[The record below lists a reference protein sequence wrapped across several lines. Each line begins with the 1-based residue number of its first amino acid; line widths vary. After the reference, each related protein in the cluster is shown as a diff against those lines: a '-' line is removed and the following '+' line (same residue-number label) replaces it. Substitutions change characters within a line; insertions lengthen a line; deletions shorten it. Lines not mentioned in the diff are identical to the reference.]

1 MSSAFE
7 SFRANLPPP
16 AECLAILV
24 GCMELTVF
32 GLGGLANPVEFCK
45 GYGLPLITSSSS
57 STTSSDTITKINDSD
72 NDKLQQAYVAAIA
85 ARNIQNGVLLLTLGC
100 YVRDRRALGV
110 AVAAGL
116 VATVADT
123 LIVQYYGL
131 KEAVWGHVF
140 GEQRTEI
147 WSNLLRQTREAQA
160 RSRTQAV
167 QHRELIVCGG
177 SPDDQQ
183 AFVRSLARP
192 PPPAPPSRH
201 RDQRGANVDT
211 RRPKGEVR
219 LSNRYAY
226 GYGRVTLYS
235 PPQQSAG
242 VAVLLGGKAE
252 EVARLELHTLPEP
265 DAEYERTLRRL
276 LEVRKRRDGD
286 GEDADDG
293 ALGGSAMGAD
303 REGRRPA
310 VCVLLSW
317 KEPWRFL
324 SLLRRWLQLIAHALL
339 APDAPA
345 EDPLEVLKEHGLA
358 LTVVVQ
364 HVEAQEVLERENYRE
379 ETFDYISQCIRTCI
393 LPISAGLVHTS
404 SSLPPQQPGSALSQT
419 QKLLY
424 SSLGLSLSALSP
436 VLTKGSTPAGREDLA
451 PKHNVV
457 DRMAIVVPSGWDSA
471 GKIRLLSEN
480 FTPESVLEAWAADLK
495 VPFRQPA
502 HPIQEDEENE
512 AVPKTEH
519 ANGGAEQEVYAT
531 SDAGEEDPDLSARSF
546 APSKPLASAIATYEQ
561 AIVDHN
567 AHKAHKPPQIEV
579 TTQPDQQFLAEMR
592 AHLLHLEAEDAKH
605 ATKNPDH
612 GQRVSNTSAGRAGA
626 SGLLSGEQTGALGD
640 LGAVSFNVGGVNYNT
655 VTAEAA
661 IERLRRPQQPEES
674 SPRVGSNP
682 SLATSSP
689 RTTTPRPPKRED
701 REVSTGTPIPASTS
715 STRASGSAKSDD
727 LPIDKLEEYFHS
739 LMKRGG
745 GGGSGAS
752 TPTNKG
758 TGR

>member
-1 MSSAFE
+1 MAT
-7 SFRANLPPP
+7 
-16 AECLAILV
+16 LAR
-24 GCMELTVF
+24 
-32 GLGGLANPVEFCK
+32 P
-45 GYGLPLITSSSS
+45 TSSHR
-57 STTSSDTITKINDSD
+57 TTATP
-72 NDKLQQAYVAAIA
+72 
-85 ARNIQNGVLLLTLGC
+85 RP
-100 YVRDRRALGV
+100 RDDRPIRH
-110 AVAAGL
+110 
-116 VATVADT
+116 
-123 LIVQYYGL
+123 
-131 KEAVWGHVF
+131 KK
-140 GEQRTEI
+140 EQRTEI

-211 RRPKGEVR
+211 RRPKGE
-219 LSNRYAY
+219 
-226 GYGRVTLYS
+226 
-235 PPQQSAG
+235 QSAG

>member
-1 MSSAFE
+1 MAT
-7 SFRANLPPP
+7 
-16 AECLAILV
+16 LAR
-24 GCMELTVF
+24 
-32 GLGGLANPVEFCK
+32 P
-45 GYGLPLITSSSS
+45 TSSHR
-57 STTSSDTITKINDSD
+57 TTATP
-72 NDKLQQAYVAAIA
+72 
-85 ARNIQNGVLLLTLGC
+85 RP
-100 YVRDRRALGV
+100 RDDRPIRH
-110 AVAAGL
+110 
-116 VATVADT
+116 
-123 LIVQYYGL
+123 
-131 KEAVWGHVF
+131 KK
-140 GEQRTEI
+140 EQRTEI

-404 SSLPPQQPGSALSQT
+404 SSLPPQQPGSALSQR

-715 STRASGSAKSDD
+715 STRASGSAKPDD

-752 TPTNKG
+752 TPTKG